1 MPPNCQECPMLVAC
15 EQNLEDAQENEM
27 RMLALG
33 RTAVKSVKQASESF
47 FGVFGNTLLFFNNS
61 EGATTEQTMR
71 SDYDIAHDHTIRC
84 KDDLE
89 QVEKVLQYDCPGVK
103 QASGV
108 IRLLAKT
115 RLIDASPA
123 CQNPHFSELSYRLK
137 SLLSCRVSWKP
148 YDAA

>member
-1 MPPNCQECPMLVAC
+1 
-15 EQNLEDAQENEM
+15 M
-27 RMLALG
+27 RILALG
-33 RTAVKSVKQASESF
+33 RTAVKSVRQAGESF
-47 FGVFGNTLLFFNNS
+47 IGVFGNTLLFFGENES
-61 EGATTEQTMR
+61 IPTGPAPRT
-71 SDYDIAHDHTIRC
+71 DYDIAHDRTVRC

-103 QASGV
+103 EASGI

-123 CQNPHFSELSYRLK
+123 CQNPHFSELSYRLR